1 MEISSVS
8 QSYIAALLSGGS
20 QILDVGFES
29 DEQVVVLAKTRTA
42 GDQVT
47 ADHVLL
53 EVLQRIDL
61 GLDGRL
67 VQHLGRLLERSRRD
81 EARSH

>member
-29 DEQVVVLAKTRTA
+29 DEQVVVLA
-42 GDQVT
+42 QVP
-47 ADHVLL
+47 VPPGI
-53 EVLQRIDL
+53 R
-61 GLDGRL
+61 
-67 VQHLGRLLERSRRD
+67 
-81 EARSH
+81 

>member
-47 ADHVLL
+47 ADD
-53 EVLQRIDL
+53 IF
-61 GLDGRL
+61 LDRKS
-67 VQHLGRLLERSRRD
+67 VV
-81 EARSH
+81 